1 VRTFIQVTALAAV
14 VAVAAAAPAAA
25 MHGPGEG
32 RPTAQP
38 SSAPQLTERDLRL
51 EQLGPKYVERR
62 KAPVSVRVIRLVRAE
77 GFAWAD
83 AAVGAGFAAT
93 VVAFAAGVVLLA
105 RHRKPVAE
113 SASNVASV

>member
-25 MHGPGEG
+25 MHG
-32 RPTAQP
+32 PTAQP

-105 RHRKPVAE
+105 RHRKPEAE